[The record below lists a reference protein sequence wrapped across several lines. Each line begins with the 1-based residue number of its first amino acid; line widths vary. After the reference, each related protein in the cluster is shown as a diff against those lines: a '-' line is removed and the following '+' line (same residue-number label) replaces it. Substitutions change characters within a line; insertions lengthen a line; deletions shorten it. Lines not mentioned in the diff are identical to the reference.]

1 MRWLA
6 GAFLIAH
13 GLVHLAIW
21 LPKTQNP
28 PFDVNR
34 SPFAGDVRA
43 AAQAL
48 AVAAAVLL
56 VPGGAGLIAGT
67 SWWAAVTVAVA
78 AVSAALLLLTFSPWF
93 LVGLAINAAI
103 IVLVTRG
110 SG

>member
-6 GAFLIAH
+6 GAFLVAH

-21 LPKTQNP
+21 LPRAQNP

-34 SPFAGDVRA
+34 SPFAGDVRVA
-43 AAQAL
+43 ALAL

-56 VPGGAGLIAGT
+56 VVGGAGLVAGT
-67 SWWAAVTVAVA
+67 SWWAAVTVAGA
-78 AVSAALLLLTFSPWF
+78 AVSAALLLLTFSRWF
-93 LVGLAINAAI
+93 LVGLAINAVI
-103 IVLVTRG
+103 IALVAGG